1 MWNKMQRANN
11 PYEGHTRKQRKAEIR
26 EILKRKKALYKDAKS
41 NGGTMTK
48 PNLGRAKKEYELM
61 LSDVWFVNNLYQ
73 VNVDYIQYKDL
84 ELVYNNK
91 NIPKYRTIC
100 RTILT

>member
-48 PNLGRAKKEYELM
+48 PNLRMA
-61 LSDVWFVNNLYQ
+61 
-73 VNVDYIQYKDL
+73 
-84 ELVYNNK
+84 
-91 NIPKYRTIC
+91 
-100 RTILT
+100 